1 MVSPTACSSASII
14 GLVCSLLALADG
26 ACSGKNHE
34 AKSSI
39 IFFRKKKSSIMAS
52 NNACVQPRAY
62 YQR

>member
-1 MVSPTACSSASII
+1 
-14 GLVCSLLALADG
+14 LLALADG

-39 IFFRKKKSSIMAS
+39 MAS
-52 NNACVQPRAY
+52 NDAFVQPRAY